1 MYAYLN
7 LLFNICI
14 FKQGPQDI
22 PHSPVLFR
30 LSIIGFAI
38 VSYLL
43 NQISANSFT
52 ALLHVAAE
60 LVIIISFAL
69 LVLSISN
76 KLNRFMQTAC
86 ALIGTDA
93 LISLFAMPIIATF
106 SLDSNN
112 ILASF
117 AMLALMIWSWLV
129 TAHIIRHATNKPFSF
144 ASGIVFL
151 YIFSSYQIMWLLFPP
166 ISPPA

>member
-69 LVLSISN
+69 LVLSITN
-76 KLNRFMQTAC
+76 KLNRFMQTAQE
-86 ALIGTDA
+86 L
-93 LISLFAMPIIATF
+93 ATITTF
-106 SLDSNN
+106 
-112 ILASF
+112 
-117 AMLALMIWSWLV
+117 
-129 TAHIIRHATNKPFSF
+129 
-144 ASGIVFL
+144 
-151 YIFSSYQIMWLLFPP
+151 
-166 ISPPA
+166 